1 MTEWGRLMKT
11 VISANVPIGLA
22 IRLKD
27 KTKGTRSRVIA
38 RALEAYLDEKEA
50 FDLEDIETERLL
62 LELHYRKEL
71 TKSQSE
77 IIRQIW
83 LEVKE

>member
-1 MTEWGRLMKT
+1 MKT
-11 VISANVPIGLA
+11 VISANVPISLA

-38 RALEAYLDEKEA
+38 RALQAYLDEKDA
-50 FDLEDIETERLL
+50 FDIDEIPTEQLL
-62 LELHYRKEL
+62 LEIQYRKEL
-71 TKSQSE
+71 SKSQKE

>member
-1 MTEWGRLMKT
+1 MKT

-50 FDLEDIETERLL
+50 FNLEDIETESLL
-62 LELHYRKEL
+62 LELQYRKEL
-71 TKSQSE
+71 SN
-77 IIRQIW
+77 
-83 LEVKE
+83 

>member
-1 MTEWGRLMKT
+1 MKT
-11 VISANVPIGLA
+11 VISANVPVSLA

-50 FDLEDIETERLL
+50 FTIEDISTEQLL
-62 LELHYRKEL
+62 LELSYRGEISKTHRSYLLEL
-71 TKSQSE
+71 FRE
-77 IIRQIW
+77 LRA
-83 LEVKE
+83 